1 MEAPDVKIKKEK
13 VPVCRRCNRKL
24 KDIESIERGFGIICY
39 RKYMAENMAKPLF
52 EVKSDEQKTKKG
64 NIETKSNS

>member
-1 MEAPDVKIKKEK
+1 MEAPNVKIRKEK

-24 KDIESIERGFGIICY
+24 KDTESIERGFGIIYY

-52 EVKSDEQKTKKG
+52 EVKEHEQKTKKSIG
-64 NIETKSNS
+64 ETKSNS